1 MCPDGPLQQTFG
13 VELEFVVK
21 VLPDGYLDQ
30 RTAVEEP
37 MARLLLA
44 GGFAVNDIGAW
55 FF

>member
-1 MCPDGPLQQTFG
+1 MCPDRPLQQTFG